1 MYNYDVGDMKDT
13 KYLMFSTNKSS
24 SVSSIGIALNPK
36 VKDVLSKIDDSTR
49 KSFEDYIVDIIVVFK
64 SNLKK
69 AYSYPCPLLE
79 FDQLAK
85 SNSLGEQVG
94 KIRKSLAGNPAVKDD
109 IDLSDQYK
117 NLSLDKLRESGEDF
131 FLNKTLLKNTPGFMP
146 KPTKPLPRI
155 NISVS
160 PMYCF

>member
-13 KYLMFSTNKSS
+13 KYLMFGTDKSS
-24 SVSSIGIALNPK
+24 SVSSIGIAINPK
-36 VKDVLSKIDDSTR
+36 VKEVLSKIDDSTR

-69 AYSYPCPLLE
+69 AYSYPCPLWE

-94 KIRKSLAGNPAVKDD
+94 KIRKSLTGNPAVKED
-109 IDLSDQYK
+109 IDLSDNYK
-117 NLSLDKLRESGEDF
+117 NLNLDRLRETGEDF
-131 FLNKTLLKNTPGFMP
+131 FLNKTLLKNTAGYMP
-146 KPTKPLPRI
+146 KPMMPLPRI

-160 PMYCF
+160 PIYSF